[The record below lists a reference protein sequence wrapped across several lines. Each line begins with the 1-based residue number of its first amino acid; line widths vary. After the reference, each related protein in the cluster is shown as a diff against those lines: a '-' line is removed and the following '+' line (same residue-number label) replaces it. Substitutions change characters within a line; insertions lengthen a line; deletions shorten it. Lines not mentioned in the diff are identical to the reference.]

1 MKRPRI
7 IKLAVGAVVSVVVV
21 AFLIVVAVLP
31 RATEPTAADLTGMTQ
46 PRPGYEWR
54 TAIFGG
60 LKPADSEPTVVIL
73 DRQEYPLSGDFIVH
87 RAMMRRSVP
96 RFWLHLVLLD
106 VPDVHGVGWDYL
118 IGRPAWYEVSSSSG
132 AVSQVILSEEPE

>member
-1 MKRPRI
+1 MKKAANI
-7 IKLAVGAVVSVVVV
+7 FGLSGAGLVILV
-21 AFLIVVAVLP
+21 AALP

-46 PRPGYEWR
+46 PRAGYEWR

-60 LKPADSEPTVVIL
+60 LKAAASEPTVAIL
-73 DRQEYPLSGDFIVH
+73 DGREYMLTGDFTVH

-106 VPDVHGVGWDYL
+106 LPDAYGAGWDYL
-118 IGRPAWYEVSSSSG
+118 IGRPAWYEVSLSSG
-132 AVSQVILSEEPE
+132 AVPQVIVSEKPE